1 MSIVIHIS
9 DKLFKD
15 AKISAK
21 INNRSN
27 TEQIE
32 YWAKIGKIVEDNPNL
47 PYSLKKE
54 ILIGMEELDS
64 GECTEYEF
72 CH

>member
-1 MSIVIHIS
+1 MSTIVHIS
-9 DKLFKD
+9 DKIIRE

-47 PYSLKKE
+47 PYSLIKE
-54 ILIGMEELDS
+54 IVIGMEELDS